1 MMDEIICQQ
10 CGHTNP
16 IDAVFCQRCGALL
29 PPSRPATDQLA
40 PTLRAGEEPQ
50 KKSTSELEPLLPA
63 WLREMRK
70 GEESPPAP
78 KEEKSAPPPPPSSQ
92 PSVAAEAEEE
102 EIPEWL
108 KELGILSCGPG
119 KAQPLSFSEKEGK
132 EEESAAPQEGWS
144 KDLGPLFAPGSVTNA
159 FETGLSAGAEPEA
172 EASSML
178 FSADE
183 LPAWLRGE
191 AQPAAPPAEE
201 PVLDWLKAFAEEPP
215 TPAAPAEPAAPTAE
229 EPVPDWLKAF
239 AEEPPTPAAPA
250 EPAAPPAE
258 EPVPDWLK
266 AFAEEPPVPA
276 APAEPAA
283 PPAEEPVPDW
293 LKAFAEEPPAPAAPA
308 QPAVPTA
315 EEPVPDWL
323 KAFAEEPPAPATP
336 AQPATPPAEEPVPD
350 WLKAFAEEPPA
361 PAAPAEPAAP
371 PAEEPVPDWL
381 KAFAEEPPAPAAPA
395 QPVAPTAEEP
405 VPDWLKAFAEE
416 PLAPAAPAEPVA
428 STAEEPVPDWLKAF
442 AEETPGTPQASQ
454 PPSTPAVIGASGAGE
469 EDLISLLE
477 MEIPDWLAG
486 ISAEAT
492 SSQPAAEETPALEAA
507 ELPAWVQA
515 MRPLEAI
522 LSSEA
527 EGAASLEE
535 EKEGPLAGLR
545 GVLPRAP
552 ETLPYTRPRTYSVR
566 LNVTQDHQAHVQ
578 LLEQLIAA
586 ESQPRPRQATPAQKS
601 GRFGYWL
608 IAILLLAAILLPLF
622 GGTQMTAMP
631 ALIPRGTWQFIESF
645 NALPAS
651 PTILLVLDYEMST
664 SGEME
669 ALLLPPLRHLTSIK
683 QAHLAFIA
691 LNPLM
696 STMDERLLES
706 LHVAQPQMPLPES
719 VNLGYLPGG
728 LSALPLF
735 ASNPTFAASPEARAR
750 WERSPFQRVKTL
762 SDFDCVVLVTDNAE
776 SARLWIE
783 QTSSLK
789 YTLLMVSSARS
800 APMLSPYFYSG
811 QAKGMIAGLNDAAAY
826 EQMSGLSGLARRY
839 RDAYSAGLLLAL
851 GAGGIGA
858 LWGLLMRR
866 NSKPQ
871 EGA

>member
-1 MMDEIICQQ
+1 MDEIICQQ

-78 KEEKSAPPPPPSSQ
+78 KEEKSAPPPSSQ
-92 PSVAAEAEEE
+92 SSVVPEAEEE

-108 KELGILSCGPG
+108 KELGILSSGPG
-119 KAQPLSFSEKEGK
+119 KAQPVSFSEKEGK

-144 KDLGPLFAPGSVTNA
+144 KDLGPLSTPGSVTNA
-159 FETGLSAGAEPEA
+159 FETGPSAGAEPEA

-191 AQPAAPPAEE
+191 AQPA
-201 PVLDWLKAFAEEPP
+201 
-215 TPAAPAEPAAPTAE
+215 
-229 EPVPDWLKAF
+229 
-239 AEEPPTPAAPA
+239 
-250 EPAAPPAE
+250 
-258 EPVPDWLK
+258 
-266 AFAEEPPVPA
+266 VPA
-276 APAEPAA
+276 
-283 PPAEEPVPDW
+283 AEEPVPDW

-308 QPAVPTA
+308 QPAVPA
-315 EEPVPDWL
+315 
-323 KAFAEEPPAPATP
+323 
-336 AQPATPPAEEPVPD
+336 
-350 WLKAFAEEPPA
+350 
-361 PAAPAEPAAP
+361 
-371 PAEEPVPDWL
+371 
-381 KAFAEEPPAPAAPA
+381 
-395 QPVAPTAEEP
+395 
-405 VPDWLKAFAEE
+405 
-416 PLAPAAPAEPVA
+416 
-428 STAEEPVPDWLKAF
+428 AEEPVPDWLKAF
-442 AEETPGTPQASQ
+442 AEETPGTTQASQ
-454 PPSTPAVIGASGAGE
+454 PPSTPAVIGTSGAGE
-469 EDLISLLE
+469 EELSSLLE

-515 MRPLEAI
+515 MRPIEAI

>member
-1 MMDEIICQQ
+1 MDEIICQQ

-16 IDAVFCQRCGALL
+16 MDAVFCQRCGALL

-92 PSVAAEAEEE
+92 PSVAPEAEEE

-108 KELGILSCGPG
+108 KELGILSSGPR
-119 KAQPLSFSEKEGK
+119 KAQSVSFSEKEGK

-144 KDLGPLFAPGSVTNA
+144 KDLGPLSAPGSVANA
-159 FETGLSAGAEPEA
+159 FETGPSAGAEPEA

-191 AQPAAPPAEE
+191 AQS
-201 PVLDWLKAFAEEPP
+201 
-215 TPAAPAEPAAPTAE
+215 AAPTAE

-239 AEEPPTPAAPA
+239 AEEPPAPA
-250 EPAAPPAE
+250 T
-258 EPVPDWLK
+258 
-266 AFAEEPPVPA
+266 
-276 APAEPAA
+276 PAEPAA

-293 LKAFAEEPPAPAAPA
+293 LKAFAEEPPAPTAPAEPAAPA
-308 QPAVPTA
+308 A

-323 KAFAEEPPAPATP
+323 KAFAEEPPAPTAP
-336 AQPATPPAEEPVPD
+336 AQPAVPAAEEP
-350 WLKAFAEEPPA
+350 A
-361 PAAPAEPAAP
+361 
-371 PAEEPVPDWL
+371 
-381 KAFAEEPPAPAAPA
+381 
-395 QPVAPTAEEP
+395 
-405 VPDWLKAFAEE
+405 
-416 PLAPAAPAEPVA
+416 
-428 STAEEPVPDWLKAF
+428 PDWLKAF
-442 AEETPGTPQASQ
+442 AEETPGTTQASQ
-454 PPSTPAVIGASGAGE
+454 PPSTPAVIGTSGAGE
-469 EDLISLLE
+469 EDLSSPLE

-515 MRPLEAI
+515 MRPIEAI
-522 LSSEA
+522 LSSEV

-552 ETLPYTRPRTYSVR
+552 ETLPYIRPRTYSVR

-601 GRFGYWL
+601 GLFGYWL

-696 STMDERLLES
+696 STMDERLLEA

-762 SDFDCVVLVTDNAE
+762 RDFDCVVLVTDNAE

-783 QTSSLK
+783 QTSSPK

-858 LWGLLMRR
+858 LWGLLIRR

>member
-78 KEEKSAPPPPPSSQ
+78 KEEKSAPPPSSQ
-92 PSVAAEAEEE
+92 SSVVPEAEEE

-108 KELGILSCGPG
+108 KELGILSSGPG
-119 KAQPLSFSEKEGK
+119 KAQPVSFSEKEGK

-144 KDLGPLFAPGSVTNA
+144 KDLGPLSTPGSVTNA
-159 FETGLSAGAEPEA
+159 FETGPSAGAEPEA

-191 AQPAAPPAEE
+191 AQPA
-201 PVLDWLKAFAEEPP
+201 
-215 TPAAPAEPAAPTAE
+215 
-229 EPVPDWLKAF
+229 
-239 AEEPPTPAAPA
+239 
-250 EPAAPPAE
+250 
-258 EPVPDWLK
+258 
-266 AFAEEPPVPA
+266 VPA
-276 APAEPAA
+276 
-283 PPAEEPVPDW
+283 AEEPVPDW

-308 QPAVPTA
+308 QPAVPA
-315 EEPVPDWL
+315 
-323 KAFAEEPPAPATP
+323 
-336 AQPATPPAEEPVPD
+336 
-350 WLKAFAEEPPA
+350 
-361 PAAPAEPAAP
+361 
-371 PAEEPVPDWL
+371 
-381 KAFAEEPPAPAAPA
+381 
-395 QPVAPTAEEP
+395 
-405 VPDWLKAFAEE
+405 
-416 PLAPAAPAEPVA
+416 
-428 STAEEPVPDWLKAF
+428 AEEPVPDWLKAF
-442 AEETPGTPQASQ
+442 AEETPGTTQASQ
-454 PPSTPAVIGASGAGE
+454 PPSTPAVIGTSGAGE
-469 EDLISLLE
+469 EELSSLLE

-515 MRPLEAI
+515 MRPIEAI

>member
-691 LNPLM
+691 LNPLI

>member
-78 KEEKSAPPPPPSSQ
+78 KEEKSAPPPPPSPQS
-92 PSVAAEAEEE
+92 SVAPEAEEE

-108 KELGILSCGPG
+108 KELGILSSGPG
-119 KAQPLSFSEKEGK
+119 KAQPVSFSEKEGK

-144 KDLGPLFAPGSVTNA
+144 KDLGPLSAPGSVTNA
-159 FETGLSAGAEPEA
+159 FETGPSAGAEPEA

-201 PVLDWLKAFAEEPP
+201 PV
-215 TPAAPAEPAAPTAE
+215 
-229 EPVPDWLKAF
+229 PDWLKAF

-250 EPAAPPAE
+250 QPAVPPAE

-266 AFAEEPPVPA
+266 AFAEEPPAPTTPA
-276 APAEPAA
+276 QPAV

-308 QPAVPTA
+308 EPAA
-315 EEPVPDWL
+315 
-323 KAFAEEPPAPATP
+323 
-336 AQPATPPAEEPVPD
+336 PPAEERVPD

-381 KAFAEEPPAPAAPA
+381 KAFAEEPPAPAAP
-395 QPVAPTAEEP
+395 VE
-405 VPDWLKAFAEE
+405 
-416 PLAPAAPAEPVA
+416 PAAPP
-428 STAEEPVPDWLKAF
+428 AEEPVPDWLKAF

-515 MRPLEAI
+515 MRPIEAI

-696 STMDERLLES
+696 STMDERLLEA

-826 EQMSGLSGLARRY
+826 EQMSGLSGLAHRY

>member
-70 GEESPPAP
+70 GEESLPAP

-92 PSVAAEAEEE
+92 PSVAPEEEEE

-108 KELGILSCGPG
+108 KELGILSFGSG

-144 KDLGPLFAPGSVTNA
+144 KDLGPLFAPDSVTNA

-191 AQPAAPPAEE
+191 AQPAAP
-201 PVLDWLKAFAEEPP
+201 V
-215 TPAAPAEPAAPTAE
+215 
-229 EPVPDWLKAF
+229 
-239 AEEPPTPAAPA
+239 
-250 EPAAPPAE
+250 
-258 EPVPDWLK
+258 
-266 AFAEEPPVPA
+266 
-276 APAEPAA
+276 
-283 PPAEEPVPDW
+283 AEEPVPDW

-308 QPAVPTA
+308 QPAAPTA

-323 KAFAEEPPAPATP
+323 KAFAEEPPSPAAPAEP
-336 AQPATPPAEEPVPD
+336 AAPAAEEPVPD

-361 PAAPAEPAAP
+361 PAAPVEPAAP
-371 PAEEPVPDWL
+371 P
-381 KAFAEEPPAPAAPA
+381 
-395 QPVAPTAEEP
+395 
-405 VPDWLKAFAEE
+405 
-416 PLAPAAPAEPVA
+416 
-428 STAEEPVPDWLKAF
+428 AEEPVPDWLKAF

-515 MRPLEAI
+515 MRPIEAI

-683 QAHLAFIA
+683 QAHLVFIA
-691 LNPLM
+691 LNPLT
-696 STMDERLLES
+696 STMDERLLEA

>member
-1 MMDEIICQQ
+1 
-10 CGHTNP
+10 
-16 IDAVFCQRCGALL
+16 
-29 PPSRPATDQLA
+29 
-40 PTLRAGEEPQ
+40 
-50 KKSTSELEPLLPA
+50 
-63 WLREMRK
+63 
-70 GEESPPAP
+70 
-78 KEEKSAPPPPPSSQ
+78 
-92 PSVAAEAEEE
+92 
-102 EIPEWL
+102 
-108 KELGILSCGPG
+108 
-119 KAQPLSFSEKEGK
+119 
-132 EEESAAPQEGWS
+132 
-144 KDLGPLFAPGSVTNA
+144 
-159 FETGLSAGAEPEA
+159 
-172 EASSML
+172 
-178 FSADE
+178 
-183 LPAWLRGE
+183 
-191 AQPAAPPAEE
+191 
-201 PVLDWLKAFAEEPP
+201 
-215 TPAAPAEPAAPTAE
+215 
-229 EPVPDWLKAF
+229 
-239 AEEPPTPAAPA
+239 
-250 EPAAPPAE
+250 
-258 EPVPDWLK
+258 
-266 AFAEEPPVPA
+266 
-276 APAEPAA
+276 
-283 PPAEEPVPDW
+283 
-293 LKAFAEEPPAPAAPA
+293 
-308 QPAVPTA
+308 
-315 EEPVPDWL
+315 
-323 KAFAEEPPAPATP
+323 
-336 AQPATPPAEEPVPD
+336 
-350 WLKAFAEEPPA
+350 
-361 PAAPAEPAAP
+361 
-371 PAEEPVPDWL
+371 
-381 KAFAEEPPAPAAPA
+381 
-395 QPVAPTAEEP
+395 
-405 VPDWLKAFAEE
+405 
-416 PLAPAAPAEPVA
+416 
-428 STAEEPVPDWLKAF
+428 
-442 AEETPGTPQASQ
+442 AEETPGTTQGSQ

-469 EDLISLLE
+469 EDLSSLLE

-515 MRPLEAI
+515 MRPIEAI

-851 GAGGIGA
+851 GAGGVGA

>member
-1 MMDEIICQQ
+1 MDEIICQQ

-16 IDAVFCQRCGALL
+16 MDAVFCQRCGALL

-92 PSVAAEAEEE
+92 PSVAPEAEEE

-108 KELGILSCGPG
+108 KELGILSSGPR
-119 KAQPLSFSEKEGK
+119 KAQSVSFSEKEGK

-144 KDLGPLFAPGSVTNA
+144 KDLGPLSAPGSVANA
-159 FETGLSAGAEPEA
+159 FETGPSASAEPEA

-191 AQPAAPPAEE
+191 AQS
-201 PVLDWLKAFAEEPP
+201 
-215 TPAAPAEPAAPTAE
+215 AAPA
-229 EPVPDWLKAF
+229 
-239 AEEPPTPAAPA
+239 
-250 EPAAPPAE
+250 
-258 EPVPDWLK
+258 
-266 AFAEEPPVPA
+266 
-276 APAEPAA
+276 
-283 PPAEEPVPDW
+283 AEEPVPDW

-308 QPAVPTA
+308 QPAVPA
-315 EEPVPDWL
+315 
-323 KAFAEEPPAPATP
+323 
-336 AQPATPPAEEPVPD
+336 
-350 WLKAFAEEPPA
+350 
-361 PAAPAEPAAP
+361 
-371 PAEEPVPDWL
+371 AEEPVPDWL

-395 QPVAPTAEEP
+395 QPAVPAAEEP
-405 VPDWLKAFAEE
+405 A
-416 PLAPAAPAEPVA
+416 
-428 STAEEPVPDWLKAF
+428 PDWLKAF
-442 AEETPGTPQASQ
+442 AEETPGTTQASQ
-454 PPSTPAVIGASGAGE
+454 PPSTPAVIGTSGAGE
-469 EDLISLLE
+469 EDLSSLLE

-492 SSQPAAEETPALEAA
+492 SSQPAAEKTPALEAA

-515 MRPLEAI
+515 MRPIEAI
-522 LSSEA
+522 LSSEV

-552 ETLPYTRPRTYSVR
+552 ETLPYIRPRTYSVR

-601 GRFGYWL
+601 GLFGYWL

-631 ALIPRGTWQFIESF
+631 ALTPRGTWQFIESF

-696 STMDERLLES
+696 STMDERLLEA

-783 QTSSLK
+783 QTNSLK
-789 YTLLMVSSARS
+789 YNTLLMVSSARS
-800 APMLSPYFYSG
+800 APMLSPYFHSG

-858 LWGLLMRR
+858 LWGLLIRR

>member
-1 MMDEIICQQ
+1 
-10 CGHTNP
+10 
-16 IDAVFCQRCGALL
+16 
-29 PPSRPATDQLA
+29 
-40 PTLRAGEEPQ
+40 
-50 KKSTSELEPLLPA
+50 
-63 WLREMRK
+63 
-70 GEESPPAP
+70 
-78 KEEKSAPPPPPSSQ
+78 
-92 PSVAAEAEEE
+92 
-102 EIPEWL
+102 
-108 KELGILSCGPG
+108 
-119 KAQPLSFSEKEGK
+119 
-132 EEESAAPQEGWS
+132 
-144 KDLGPLFAPGSVTNA
+144 
-159 FETGLSAGAEPEA
+159 
-172 EASSML
+172 
-178 FSADE
+178 
-183 LPAWLRGE
+183 
-191 AQPAAPPAEE
+191 
-201 PVLDWLKAFAEEPP
+201 
-215 TPAAPAEPAAPTAE
+215 
-229 EPVPDWLKAF
+229 
-239 AEEPPTPAAPA
+239 
-250 EPAAPPAE
+250 
-258 EPVPDWLK
+258 
-266 AFAEEPPVPA
+266 
-276 APAEPAA
+276 
-283 PPAEEPVPDW
+283 
-293 LKAFAEEPPAPAAPA
+293 
-308 QPAVPTA
+308 
-315 EEPVPDWL
+315 
-323 KAFAEEPPAPATP
+323 
-336 AQPATPPAEEPVPD
+336 
-350 WLKAFAEEPPA
+350 
-361 PAAPAEPAAP
+361 
-371 PAEEPVPDWL
+371 
-381 KAFAEEPPAPAAPA
+381 
-395 QPVAPTAEEP
+395 
-405 VPDWLKAFAEE
+405 
-416 PLAPAAPAEPVA
+416 
-428 STAEEPVPDWLKAF
+428 
-442 AEETPGTPQASQ
+442 
-454 PPSTPAVIGASGAGE
+454 
-469 EDLISLLE
+469 

-515 MRPLEAI
+515 MRPIEAI

-696 STMDERLLES
+696 STMDERLLEA

>member
-1 MMDEIICQQ
+1 MDEIICQQ
-10 CGHTNP
+10 CRHTNP

-63 WLREMRK
+63 WLREIRK
-70 GEESPPAP
+70 GEELPPLP
-78 KEEKSAPPPPPSSQ
+78 KEEKPIPPPTSSSQ
-92 PSVAAEAEEE
+92 PSVASEAEEE
-102 EIPEWL
+102 EIPDWL
-108 KELGILSCGPG
+108 KELGILSSGPG
-119 KAQPLSFSEKEGK
+119 KDQPVSFGEKEGK
-132 EEESAAPQEGWS
+132 EEESVAPQEGWW
-144 KDLGPLFAPGSVTNA
+144 KDLGPLSAPGSVTNA
-159 FETGLSAGAEPEA
+159 FETGPSVGAEPET
-172 EASSML
+172 EAPSML
-178 FSADE
+178 FGADE
-183 LPAWLRGE
+183 LPAWLMGE
-191 AQPAAPPAEE
+191 AQPAAPAVEE
-201 PVLDWLKAFAEEPP
+201 S
-215 TPAAPAEPAAPTAE
+215 
-229 EPVPDWLKAF
+229 VPDWLKAF
-239 AEEPPTPAAPA
+239 AEEI
-250 EPAAPPAE
+250 
-258 EPVPDWLK
+258 
-266 AFAEEPPVPA
+266 
-276 APAEPAA
+276 
-283 PPAEEPVPDW
+283 
-293 LKAFAEEPPAPAAPA
+293 
-308 QPAVPTA
+308 
-315 EEPVPDWL
+315 
-323 KAFAEEPPAPATP
+323 
-336 AQPATPPAEEPVPD
+336 
-350 WLKAFAEEPPA
+350 
-361 PAAPAEPAAP
+361 
-371 PAEEPVPDWL
+371 
-381 KAFAEEPPAPAAPA
+381 
-395 QPVAPTAEEP
+395 
-405 VPDWLKAFAEE
+405 
-416 PLAPAAPAEPVA
+416 
-428 STAEEPVPDWLKAF
+428 
-442 AEETPGTPQASQ
+442 PGTSQASQ
-454 PPSTPAVIGASGAGE
+454 PPFTPAVIGAPGTVE
-469 EDLISLLE
+469 EDLSSLLE

-486 ISAEAT
+486 ISAEAA

-515 MRPLEAI
+515 MRPIEAI

-527 EGAASLEE
+527 EATSLEE

-552 ETLPYTRPRTYSVR
+552 ETLPYTRPRVYSVR

-578 LLEQLIAA
+578 LLEQIIAA
-586 ESQPRPRQATPAQKS
+586 ESQPRPRQATPDQKS
-601 GRFGYWL
+601 GRLGYWL
-608 IAILLLAAILLPLF
+608 IAVLLLAAILLPLF

-651 PTILLVLDYEMST
+651 PAILFVLDYEMST

-669 ALLLPPLRHLTSIK
+669 ALLLPTLRHLTSIK

-696 STMDERLLES
+696 STMDEQLLEA
-706 LHVAQPQMPLPES
+706 LHDAQPQMPLPES

-728 LSALPLF
+728 ISALPLF
-735 ASNPTFAASPEARAR
+735 ISNPTFAASPEARAR
-750 WERSPFQRVKTL
+750 WERSPFQQIKTL

-783 QTSSLK
+783 QTSSMK
-789 YTLLMVSSARS
+789 YLLLMVSSARS

-811 QAKGMIAGLNDAAAY
+811 QVKGMVAGLNDAAAY

-858 LWGLLMRR
+858 LGGLLMRR

>member
-1 MMDEIICQQ
+1 MDEIICQQ

-16 IDAVFCQRCGALL
+16 MDAVFCQRCGALL

-92 PSVAAEAEEE
+92 PSVAPEAEEE

-108 KELGILSCGPG
+108 KELGILSSGPR
-119 KAQPLSFSEKEGK
+119 KAQSVSFSEKEGK

-144 KDLGPLFAPGSVTNA
+144 KDLGPLSAPGSVANA
-159 FETGLSAGAEPEA
+159 FETGPSAGAEPEA

-191 AQPAAPPAEE
+191 AQSAAPTAEE
-201 PVLDWLKAFAEEPP
+201 PVPDWLKAFAEEPP
-215 TPAAPAEPAAPTAE
+215 APTAPAEPVAPTAEEPVPDWLKTFAEEPPAPATPAESAAPTAEEPAPDWLKAFAEEPPAPAAPAEPAAPTAE

-239 AEEPPTPAAPA
+239 AEES
-250 EPAAPPAE
+250 
-258 EPVPDWLK
+258 
-266 AFAEEPPVPA
+266 
-276 APAEPAA
+276 
-283 PPAEEPVPDW
+283 
-293 LKAFAEEPPAPAAPA
+293 PAPTAPA
-308 QPAVPTA
+308 QPAVPAA
-315 EEPVPDWL
+315 EEP
-323 KAFAEEPPAPATP
+323 A
-336 AQPATPPAEEPVPD
+336 
-350 WLKAFAEEPPA
+350 
-361 PAAPAEPAAP
+361 
-371 PAEEPVPDWL
+371 
-381 KAFAEEPPAPAAPA
+381 
-395 QPVAPTAEEP
+395 
-405 VPDWLKAFAEE
+405 
-416 PLAPAAPAEPVA
+416 
-428 STAEEPVPDWLKAF
+428 PDWLKAF
-442 AEETPGTPQASQ
+442 AEETPGTTQASQ
-454 PPSTPAVIGASGAGE
+454 PPSTPAVIGTSGAGE
-469 EDLISLLE
+469 EDLSSPLE

-515 MRPLEAI
+515 MRPIEAI
-522 LSSEA
+522 LSSEV

-552 ETLPYTRPRTYSVR
+552 ETLPYIRPRTYSVR

-601 GRFGYWL
+601 GLFGYWL

-696 STMDERLLES
+696 STMDERLLEA

-762 SDFDCVVLVTDNAE
+762 SDFNCVVLVTDNAE

-858 LWGLLMRR
+858 LWGLLIRR

>member
-1 MMDEIICQQ
+1 MDEIICQQ
-10 CGHTNP
+10 CRHTNP

-63 WLREMRK
+63 WLREIRK
-70 GEESPPAP
+70 GEELPPLP
-78 KEEKSAPPPPPSSQ
+78 KEEKPIPPPTSSSQ
-92 PSVAAEAEEE
+92 PSVASEAEEE
-102 EIPEWL
+102 EIPDWL
-108 KELGILSCGPG
+108 KELGILSSGPG
-119 KAQPLSFSEKEGK
+119 KDQPVSFGEKEGK
-132 EEESAAPQEGWS
+132 EEESVAPQEGWW
-144 KDLGPLFAPGSVTNA
+144 KDLGPLPAPGSVTNA
-159 FETGLSAGAEPEA
+159 FETGPSVGAEPET
-172 EASSML
+172 EAPSML
-178 FSADE
+178 FGADE
-183 LPAWLRGE
+183 LPAWLMGE
-191 AQPAAPPAEE
+191 AQPAAPAVEE
-201 PVLDWLKAFAEEPP
+201 S
-215 TPAAPAEPAAPTAE
+215 
-229 EPVPDWLKAF
+229 VPDWLKAF

-250 EPAAPPAE
+250 QPAAPAAE
-258 EPVPDWLK
+258 ESVPDWLK
-266 AFAEEPPVPA
+266 AFAEEPPTPATPAQPA
-276 APAEPAA
+276 APA
-283 PPAEEPVPDW
+283 AEESVPDW
-293 LKAFAEEPPAPAAPA
+293 LKAFAEEI
-308 QPAVPTA
+308 
-315 EEPVPDWL
+315 
-323 KAFAEEPPAPATP
+323 
-336 AQPATPPAEEPVPD
+336 
-350 WLKAFAEEPPA
+350 
-361 PAAPAEPAAP
+361 
-371 PAEEPVPDWL
+371 
-381 KAFAEEPPAPAAPA
+381 
-395 QPVAPTAEEP
+395 
-405 VPDWLKAFAEE
+405 
-416 PLAPAAPAEPVA
+416 
-428 STAEEPVPDWLKAF
+428 
-442 AEETPGTPQASQ
+442 PGTSQASQ
-454 PPSTPAVIGASGAGE
+454 PPFTPAVIGAPGTVE
-469 EDLISLLE
+469 EDLSSLLE

-486 ISAEAT
+486 ISAEAA

-515 MRPLEAI
+515 MRPIEAI

-527 EGAASLEE
+527 EATSLEE

-552 ETLPYTRPRTYSVR
+552 ETLPYTRPRVYSVR

-578 LLEQLIAA
+578 LLEQIIAA
-586 ESQPRPRQATPAQKS
+586 ESQPRPRQATPDQKS
-601 GRFGYWL
+601 GRLGYWL
-608 IAILLLAAILLPLF
+608 IAVLLLAAILLPLF

-651 PTILLVLDYEMST
+651 PAILFVLDYEMST

-669 ALLLPPLRHLTSIK
+669 ALLLPTLRHLTSIK

-696 STMDERLLES
+696 STMDEQLLEA
-706 LHVAQPQMPLPES
+706 LHDAQPQMPLPES

-728 LSALPLF
+728 ISALPLF
-735 ASNPTFAASPEARAR
+735 ISNPTFAASPEARAR
-750 WERSPFQRVKTL
+750 WERSPFQQIKTL

-783 QTSSLK
+783 QTSSMK
-789 YTLLMVSSARS
+789 YLLLMVSSARS

-811 QAKGMIAGLNDAAAY
+811 QVKGMVAGLNDAAAY

-858 LWGLLMRR
+858 LGGLLMRR

>member
-1 MMDEIICQQ
+1 L
-10 CGHTNP
+10 
-16 IDAVFCQRCGALL
+16 RKSRR
-29 PPSRPATDQLA
+29 PP
-40 PTLRAGEEPQ
+40 
-50 KKSTSELEPLLPA
+50 PLLPNPL
-63 WLREMRK
+63 LR
-70 GEESPPAP
+70 
-78 KEEKSAPPPPPSSQ
+78 
-92 PSVAAEAEEE
+92 
-102 EIPEWL
+102 L
-108 KELGILSCGPG
+108 L
-119 KAQPLSFSEKEGK
+119 
-132 EEESAAPQEGWS
+132 
-144 KDLGPLFAPGSVTNA
+144 
-159 FETGLSAGAEPEA
+159 
-172 EASSML
+172 
-178 FSADE
+178 
-183 LPAWLRGE
+183 
-191 AQPAAPPAEE
+191 
-201 PVLDWLKAFAEEPP
+201 
-215 TPAAPAEPAAPTAE
+215 
-229 EPVPDWLKAF
+229 
-239 AEEPPTPAAPA
+239 
-250 EPAAPPAE
+250 
-258 EPVPDWLK
+258 
-266 AFAEEPPVPA
+266 
-276 APAEPAA
+276 
-283 PPAEEPVPDW
+283 
-293 LKAFAEEPPAPAAPA
+293 
-308 QPAVPTA
+308 
-315 EEPVPDWL
+315 
-323 KAFAEEPPAPATP
+323 
-336 AQPATPPAEEPVPD
+336 EEPVPD

-361 PAAPAEPAAP
+361 PAAPAEPVAP
-371 PAEEPVPDWL
+371 PAEEP
-381 KAFAEEPPAPAAPA
+381 A
-395 QPVAPTAEEP
+395 
-405 VPDWLKAFAEE
+405 
-416 PLAPAAPAEPVA
+416 
-428 STAEEPVPDWLKAF
+428 PDWLKAF
-442 AEETPGTPQASQ
+442 AEETPGTTQASQ

-469 EDLISLLE
+469 EDLSSLLE

-515 MRPLEAI
+515 MRPIEAI

-691 LNPLM
+691 LNPLT
-696 STMDERLLES
+696 STMDERLLEA

-789 YTLLMVSSARS
+789 YMLLMVSSARS
-800 APMLSPYFYSG
+800 APMLFPYFYSG

>member
-1 MMDEIICQQ
+1 LRK
-10 CGHTNP
+10 NP
-16 IDAVFCQRCGALL
+16 SSTGSKPSPKSRRPRPPL
-29 PPSRPATDQLA
+29 PNPPFRLRKNPSLTGSKPSPKSRRP
-40 PTLRAGEEPQ
+40 P
-50 KKSTSELEPLLPA
+50 PLLPNPR
-63 WLREMRK
+63 LRLRK
-70 GEESPPAP
+70 NPSPTGSKPSP
-78 KEEKSAPPPPPSSQ
+78 KSRRPR
-92 PSVAAEAEEE
+92 
-102 EIPEWL
+102 
-108 KELGILSCGPG
+108 
-119 KAQPLSFSEKEGK
+119 
-132 EEESAAPQEGWS
+132 
-144 KDLGPLFAPGSVTNA
+144 
-159 FETGLSAGAEPEA
+159 
-172 EASSML
+172 
-178 FSADE
+178 
-183 LPAWLRGE
+183 LRP
-191 AQPAAPPAEE
+191 AQPAAPA
-201 PVLDWLKAFAEEPP
+201 
-215 TPAAPAEPAAPTAE
+215 AE

-239 AEEPPTPAAPA
+239 AEEPPAPAAPA
-250 EPAAPPAE
+250 EPAAPAAE

-266 AFAEEPPVPA
+266 AFAEEPPAPATPAQPAVPAAEEPVPDWLKAFAEEPPASA

-293 LKAFAEEPPAPAAPA
+293 LKAFAEEPPAPA
-308 QPAVPTA
+308 
-315 EEPVPDWL
+315 
-323 KAFAEEPPAPATP
+323 TP
-336 AQPATPPAEEPVPD
+336 AQ
-350 WLKAFAEEPPA
+350 
-361 PAAPAEPAAP
+361 PAAP

-416 PLAPAAPAEPVA
+416 PPAPAAPAQPVAPPAEEPVPDWLKA
-428 STAEEPVPDWLKAF
+428 FAEEPPAPAAPVEPAAPPAEEPVPDWLKAF

-515 MRPLEAI
+515 MRPIEAI